1 MGDLFELAQKE
12 FPDKKFKVLID
23 QETLEKR
30 IKELAKEISKDY
42 EGKIVHLV
50 CILKGGVFFT
60 VELAKYLEVDTTMDF
75 MNITSYGTGVRE
87 SSGEVRIIKDL
98 DESIE
103 DKDVLICE
111 DIIDS
116 GKTLSYLTEVFK
128 ARKPKSIK
136 ICTMLNK
143 ESRRVKP
150 LHADYVAFEIEDKFI
165 LGYGLDYD
173 QQLRNL
179 PLIAYSEGE

>member
-1 MGDLFELAQKE
+1 
-12 FPDKKFKVLID
+12 
-23 QETLEKR
+23 
-30 IKELAKEISKDY
+30 
-42 EGKIVHLV
+42 
-50 CILKGGVFFT
+50 
-60 VELAKYLEVDTTMDF
+60 MDF